1 MWIDGSMK
9 MKKVKLESL
18 ALPEKGAIISGPF
31 GSNISSKFFVE
42 RGVPVI
48 RGNNLCLDYSKFNDS
63 GFVFITQEKAD
74 ELNCWA
80 DKEDLLFTA
89 AGTLGQVGVL
99 KEPLNFTRYVISN
112 KQIRVRLDSTKVNTL
127 YAYYWFSSP
136 WMFKRIAGVNKG
148 STVPLLTLAE
158 IRDLPIFLPE
168 NRSTQD
174 AVVEVLESISN
185 KIALNKKMNQKLETM
200 AKRLYDYWFVQYDF
214 PDKNGHPYK
223 TTGGP
228 MTYNPTLK
236 REIPAGWKVKK
247 LGESVEIL
255 KDGTHNPPLRVDNGI
270 PLLTGTMF
278 GDNFLDYTKA
288 TYISRE
294 DYLAIHSKYQ
304 PLENDIIITKIGTL
318 GNVNILRDTDIPI
331 AIHCN
336 SALLRFKKFFGSYYP
351 FFFCKSDLFQLRL
364 KSVKGQSIQEF
375 ASLDKIASVL
385 CEIPKEEILNSFNKT
400 VEPIMRQLIRTSKEI
415 TCLTTLRDKL
425 LPLLMNGQVVVG

>member
-1 MWIDGSMK
+1 MK

-185 KIALNKKMNQKLETM
+185 KIALNKKMNQKLEAM

-223 TTGGP
+223 TTGGS
-228 MTYNPTLK
+228 MTYNETLK
-236 REIPAGWKVKK
+236 REIPVGWEIKK
-247 LGESVEIL
+247 LEECINLFDSKRIPLSSQQRASKKGVIPYYGATGIMDYVDDFIYDGEYILLAEDGSVETD
-255 KDGTHNPPLRVDNGI
+255 DGFVIIQRIWGKTWVNNHAHVIQPKENGQYEFYYQVLSSI
-270 PLLTGTMF
+270 VAKKITTG
-278 GDNFLDYTKA
+278 
-288 TYISRE
+288 
-294 DYLAIHSKYQ
+294 
-304 PLENDIIITKIGTL
+304 
-318 GNVNILRDTDIPI
+318 
-331 AIHCN
+331 
-336 SALLRFKKFFGSYYP
+336 
-351 FFFCKSDLFQLRL
+351 
-364 KSVKGQSIQEF
+364 SIQKKISQENMN
-375 ASLDKIASVL
+375 AYKLLSPPKDLVLRYSLLVHDSWEKQKKIV
-385 CEIPKEEILNSFNKT
+385 EENVKLQN
-400 VEPIMRQLIRTSKEI
+400 
-415 TCLTTLRDKL
+415 LRDKL
-425 LPLLMNGQVVVG
+425 LPLLMNGQVTVA

>member
-1 MWIDGSMK
+1 MK
-9 MKKVKLESL
+9 VKKVKLESL

-42 RGVPVI
+42 IGVPVI

-89 AGTLGQVGVL
+89 AGTLGQVGIL

-112 KQIRVRLDSTKVNTL
+112 KQIRVRLDITKVNPL

-185 KIALNKKMNQKLETM
+185 KIALNKKMNQKLEAM
-200 AKRLYDYWFVQYDF
+200 AKHLYDYWFVQFDF
-214 PDKNGHPYK
+214 PD
-223 TTGGP
+223 
-228 MTYNPTLK
+228 
-236 REIPAGWKVKK
+236 
-247 LGESVEIL
+247 
-255 KDGTHNPPLRVDNGI
+255 
-270 PLLTGTMF
+270 MF
-278 GDNFLDYTKA
+278 
-288 TYISRE
+288 
-294 DYLAIHSKYQ
+294 YQ
-304 PLENDIIITKIGTL
+304 
-318 GNVNILRDTDIPI
+318 
-331 AIHCN
+331 
-336 SALLRFKKFFGSYYP
+336 
-351 FFFCKSDLFQLRL
+351 
-364 KSVKGQSIQEF
+364 
-375 ASLDKIASVL
+375 
-385 CEIPKEEILNSFNKT
+385 
-400 VEPIMRQLIRTSKEI
+400 
-415 TCLTTLRDKL
+415 KL
-425 LPLLMNGQVVVG
+425 LAYGSSITR

>member
-174 AVVEVLESISN
+174 AIVEVLESISN
-185 KIALNKKMNQKLETM
+185 KIALNKKMHQKLEAM

-236 REIPAGWKVKK
+236 REIPEGWNDGVLSDIANITMGQSPDGASYNEDGEGMIFYQGSTDFGMRFPTVRQYTTAPTRFAKKGDILMSVRAPVGAVNIANTDCCIGRGLSALNSKLGSLSHLYFLIDVFKKTFENKNTVGTTFGSITKDELYTLPVVIPDKSVIEQFEKMAKPIFDRQMK
-247 LGESVEIL
+247 LGEES
-255 KDGTHNPPLRVDNGI
+255 N
-270 PLLTGTMF
+270 
-278 GDNFLDYTKA
+278 
-288 TYISRE
+288 
-294 DYLAIHSKYQ
+294 
-304 PLENDIIITKIGTL
+304 
-318 GNVNILRDTDIPI
+318 
-331 AIHCN
+331 
-336 SALLRFKKFFGSYYP
+336 
-351 FFFCKSDLFQLRL
+351 
-364 KSVKGQSIQEF
+364 
-375 ASLDKIASVL
+375 
-385 CEIPKEEILNSFNKT
+385 
-400 VEPIMRQLIRTSKEI
+400 
-415 TCLTTLRDKL
+415 CLTKLRDKL
-425 LPLLMNGQVVVG
+425 LPLLMNGQVAVA